1 MNLIGYLREKGIRH
15 AFDTLVNYKIN
26 DAIENV
32 LLCFYKNKPL
42 KDIIIIESHN
52 DFDSNGG
59 ALYDYLISNEY
70 NKKYRIVWFLR
81 NKCPKDLPENV
92 EGYEYTGINLKRAMY
107 HCTAKYI
114 FSEHHVIP
122 AVRDDQIAVFM
133 RHGAGGLKNAA
144 NVMTLPHGFKYILG
158 MSKSYA
164 HIEKL
169 ERLFSDDDYKILYL
183 GFPSHDSLFKN
194 NSSELKKVTSQEF
207 KKVLLWMPTF
217 RKNVSGRNDSTLES
231 PLGIPLIN
239 TMEEYEK
246 LNLLLKDK
254 NCLLVIKIHPMQD
267 LECLKISDQSN
278 IRVLT
283 GPNVKELNVDNYRL
297 MSCCDA
303 MISDYSGAAY
313 DFLQLDRPIAYVL
326 SDMDQ
331 YKLGFVV
338 DNIHELVAGKE
349 IYSLTDF
356 FDFINSVAS
365 NEDEFKEKREKIR
378 DFVYNYHDGDNSSR
392 LVSYLGITKN

>member
-15 AFDTLVNYKIN
+15 AFDTLVNYKLN

-169 ERLFSDDDYKILYL
+169 
-183 GFPSHDSLFKN
+183 
-194 NSSELKKVTSQEF
+194 
-207 KKVLLWMPTF
+207 
-217 RKNVSGRNDSTLES
+217 
-231 PLGIPLIN
+231 
-239 TMEEYEK
+239 
-246 LNLLLKDK
+246 
-254 NCLLVIKIHPMQD
+254 
-267 LECLKISDQSN
+267 
-278 IRVLT
+278 
-283 GPNVKELNVDNYRL
+283 
-297 MSCCDA
+297 
-303 MISDYSGAAY
+303 
-313 DFLQLDRPIAYVL
+313 
-326 SDMDQ
+326 
-331 YKLGFVV
+331 
-338 DNIHELVAGKE
+338 
-349 IYSLTDF
+349 
-356 FDFINSVAS
+356 
-365 NEDEFKEKREKIR
+365 
-378 DFVYNYHDGDNSSR
+378 
-392 LVSYLGITKN
+392 